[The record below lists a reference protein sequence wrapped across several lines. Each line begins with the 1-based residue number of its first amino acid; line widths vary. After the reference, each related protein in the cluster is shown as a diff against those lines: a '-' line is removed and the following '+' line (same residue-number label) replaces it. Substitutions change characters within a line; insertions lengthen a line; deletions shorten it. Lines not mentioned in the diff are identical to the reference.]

1 MLSVCLLQDKCYLL
15 HFELTPLFGM
25 GYSTKPCTGK
35 ITYRNE
41 MCHSPI
47 KMTMIFS
54 NSHLTWNHP
63 HVTPS
68 TCGKILQL
76 SPARIWGMDGIE
88 LHSRITNYWWDCVT
102 LSHQNPNYYTG
113 WRMEKDRYI
122 FQPPV
127 SFFEVAAGVGVIV
140 LVLGV
145 SVIVWRENWMKLL
158 SRSRNTKSSLSKLGW
173 IVLITVFMKQFCV
186 HFMLQFDWTL
196 FFN

>member
-25 GYSTKPCTGK
+25 GYSTKPCTGI
-35 ITYRNE
+35 ITYQNE

-54 NSHLTWNHP
+54 NSHLTWNPP

-88 LHSRITNYWWDCVT
+88 LHSRITLSHHNPNYWWDCVT
-102 LSHQNPNYYTG
+102 LIWTTFASQSKLLHRLKNG
-113 WRMEKDRYI
+113 KGRRYI
-122 FQPPV
+122 
-127 SFFEVAAGVGVIV
+127 STSSDILWGGTC
-140 LVLGV
+140 V
-145 SVIVWRENWMKLL
+145 SVIVWQW
-158 SRSRNTKSSLSKLGW
+158 
-173 IVLITVFMKQFCV
+173 
-186 HFMLQFDWTL
+186 
-196 FFN
+196 